1 MLYDAASLGAAVDF
15 LARNAGRLP
24 LDQVVVDYPLDQIN
38 EAFLD
43 QLSSRSTRASIVMT

>member
-15 LARNAGRLP
+15 LGRNAANLP
-24 LDQVVVDYPLDQIN
+24 GGGLVDYPLDLIN

-43 QLSSRSTRASIVMT
+43 QLSNRSVRASIVMT